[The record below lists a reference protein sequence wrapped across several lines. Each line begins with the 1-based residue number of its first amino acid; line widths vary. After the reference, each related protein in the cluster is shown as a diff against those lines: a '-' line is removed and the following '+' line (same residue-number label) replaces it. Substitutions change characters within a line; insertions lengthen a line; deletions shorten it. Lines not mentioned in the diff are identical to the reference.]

1 MEVLD
6 HPFRVS
12 LLKKTTTPLKTD
24 YLFLKRLIRPSASRG
39 HLDRSSIKTCPTH
52 SAQHKLGDAPIG
64 IMRLVQYSYANVT
77 VIDGMS
83 VDWPIMVTLLSSLLD
98 TPGQHYDRP
107 AVAFPDHSPE
117 IVTRRVQRTL
127 GDDELSRRIVP
138 LIRKRSFE
146 KKNILPE
153 MKNFKFHSRGRNWR

>member
-1 MEVLD
+1 
-6 HPFRVS
+6 
-12 LLKKTTTPLKTD
+12 
-24 YLFLKRLIRPSASRG
+24 
-39 HLDRSSIKTCPTH
+39 
-52 SAQHKLGDAPIG
+52 
-64 IMRLVQYSYANVT
+64 MRLVQYSYANVT

-138 LIRKRSFE
+138 LIFEREVSKKRIFSL
-146 KKNILPE
+146 K
-153 MKNFKFHSRGRNWR
+153 